1 MKFTTSN
8 EWLSL
13 PDQQVALIKNHQKEL
28 PIAIGAIAKDFG
40 INVKVSTLAAGIS
53 GEIKDENGAIVIRVN
68 RHDTK
73 ERQRFTLAHEIAHF
87 LLHRDRIGDG
97 ITDDILYRSKL
108 SDFMEVQANRL
119 AADILMPGH
128 LLERKILE
136 LTQTAEL
143 RDEQKIERLAEVAG
157 VSTTAIK
164 IRLGKI

>member
-1 MKFTTSN
+1 
-8 EWLSL
+8 
-13 PDQQVALIKNHQKEL
+13 
-28 PIAIGAIAKDFG
+28 
-40 INVKVSTLAAGIS
+40 
-53 GEIKDENGAIVIRVN
+53 
-68 RHDTK
+68 
-73 ERQRFTLAHEIAHF
+73 RQRFTLAHEIAHF

-128 LLERKILE
+128 LLEKKLLE
-136 LTQTAEL
+136 LTQTVEL

-164 IRLGKI
+164 IRLGKL

>member
-13 PDQQVALIKNHQKEL
+13 ADQHVELIRNHQQKF
-28 PIAIGAIAKDFG
+28 PIAVGAIAKDFG
-40 INVKVSTLAAGIS
+40 INVKVSTLPAGIS
-53 GEIKDENGAIVIRVN
+53 GEIKDDNGVIVIRIN

-128 LLERKILE
+128 LLEKKLLE
-136 LTQTAEL
+136 LTQTVEL

>member
-1 MKFTTSN
+1 MKLTNAN
-8 EWLSL
+8 EWASL
-13 PDQQVALIKNHQKEL
+13 TKEQASLIRKHQL
-28 PIAIGAIAKDFG
+28 QFPIAVGAIARELG
-40 INVKVSTLAAGIS
+40 IVVKRSTLAAGIS
-53 GEIKDENGAIVIRVN
+53 GEIKEENGSVVIRVN
-68 RHDTK
+68 RHDVK

-97 ITDDILYRSKL
+97 ITDDVLYRSKL

-128 LLERKILE
+128 LIQKKLDEFTESTK
-136 LTQTAEL
+136 L
-143 RDEQKIERLAEVAG
+143 RDEEKYEKLAEAAE